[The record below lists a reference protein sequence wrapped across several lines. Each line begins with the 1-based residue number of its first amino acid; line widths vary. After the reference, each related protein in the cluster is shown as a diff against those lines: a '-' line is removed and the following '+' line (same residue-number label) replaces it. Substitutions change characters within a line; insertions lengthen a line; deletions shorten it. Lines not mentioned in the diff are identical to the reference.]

1 MSKAIVR
8 AARRLRRRVPRTA
21 ALLAG
26 VAWVATTACLPPRSV
41 ARVKPAALDRA
52 APDSFVVRMTT
63 TKGDIDLLVHR
74 DWSPRGADRLYG
86 LVQHRFYDGAR
97 FFRAVSNF
105 VVQFGLAAD
114 PAMTAAMRGRRIADD
129 PVHGSNAR
137 GMLSFATGGPNTRTT
152 QLFINLKDNARLDAM
167 GFSPIGQVIS
177 GMAVVDS
184 LYQGYG
190 EGAPRGKGPSQDRI
204 TAEGEPYLQR
214 DFPLLDQIQTAR
226 VVRRYGRRWWP
237 W

>member
-1 MSKAIVR
+1 
-8 AARRLRRRVPRTA
+8 
-21 ALLAG
+21 
-26 VAWVATTACLPPRSV
+26 
-41 ARVKPAALDRA
+41 
-52 APDSFVVRMTT
+52 MTT
-63 TKGDIDLLVHR
+63 TKGDVDILVHR

-129 PVHGSNAR
+129 PVHGSNTR

-167 GFSPIGQVIS
+167 GFSPVGQVVA

-226 VVRRYGRRWWP
+226 VVRQYGRRRGSWWP